1 MIGSYFWVEIT
12 LSLSIKDL
20 QGSNQKKKKDLQG
33 CESNT
38 VYYTDDNWDQ
48 MNEDH
53 LYGDHDCGM
62 FNLTDGS
69 SKT

>member
-1 MIGSYFWVEIT
+1 MIGSYFWLEIT

-20 QGSNQKKKKDLQG
+20 QG
-33 CESNT
+33 CESNS